1 MECSKKTHF
10 NARRKSKTTRVLT
23 EAEEALIDQAFR
35 LFDQDQD
42 GTIDLRELKTAIRA
56 LGFPLKKCELRER
69 LEMHGQVNEDR
80 VDFDAFW
87 TVIRN
92 LIVDRDPVDR
102 LREVFSKLDIDGTGK
117 ITSRALKR
125 LSRLVGVPIED
136 EELDDMIDQFDR
148 NNVGSIDFEDF
159 QRIMKND
166 DSE

>member
-10 NARRKSKTTRVLT
+10 NARRKTTRFLT
-23 EAEEALIDQAFR
+23 QSEEALIDQCFR

-56 LGFPLKKCELRER
+56 LGFPMKKCELHER
-69 LEMHGQVNEDR
+69 LEMHGQVNEAQ
-80 VDFDAFW
+80 VDFDAFR
-87 TVIRN
+87 TVVRD
-92 LIVDRDPVDR
+92 LIVDRDPVVR

-125 LSRLVGVPIED
+125 LSKLVGLPIED
-136 EELDDMIDQFDR
+136 EELEDMIDQFDR

-159 QRIMKND
+159 QRIMKTD
-166 DSE
+166 EDSE